1 MSGRCCRCNRT
12 GTCRNCVCKKAGK
25 SCFSCLPG
33 KLGKCSNHST
43 LCNVGRGKACPSSAP
58 AQLTSLQRDSAGVK
72 QSVTQRR
79 SSPAPASSLLHRPLS
94 LGKEATLGHSISASQ
109 PSSVTSVTSS
119 CQSSPNSPT
128 TLTVNSLPSMD
139 SIFAVRLSTLQH
151 VPKGARDSWAAL
163 LAELCSSICQD
174 PSNLCAWQKL
184 FMLPRCILANPTRGG
199 RTQWRVTQ
207 ELVKSRIR
215 SWLAGDFAQ
224 LWEDVLAEHER
235 YAHKILKKTI
245 SPESLRKANAQRAR
259 RAVEDVQ
266 YRKAIQALS
275 SSGLARVTPEILE
288 QMLDKHPNSP
298 PPPIPPGTP
307 PPPPEIS
314 HQDVLRALKS
324 FPSGSSPGPSGLRA
338 NHLKEAVLCPSPDH
352 AAKATRALS
361 EVVRLLAAGHSP
373 QAVVSH
379 LCGAILLA
387 RQKKGGGLRPIA
399 VGEVLRR
406 LTSKCLSR
414 AVQDQAISS
423 LTPLQV
429 GVGVKV
435 GCEAIVHSVAHV
447 LEEPTIPPDN
457 RWTLLLDF
465 SNAFNSVHRGC
476 MFEEIRTRIPSLAP
490 WMESCYGAQ
499 PILHMGDN
507 QILSRC
513 GVQQG
518 DPLGPLGFAL
528 TLQPI
533 VEKIKAE
540 VPSLKINAWY
550 LDNGTL
556 CGSPTDLAAALR
568 IVEQEGPSRG
578 LKLNRAKSLVYI
590 PDGGDPSNNLLP
602 SDIPITKNGFTLLG
616 CPIGPFPFCDSIFS
630 KRVEKVKQS
639 IARLPDLQ
647 DSQMEMALLRSCL
660 ALPKVSFSLRSCPP
674 VYIKQGTAE
683 WDNTMRD
690 ALSDL
695 AGGPLSD
702 WGWLKA
708 SLPSSC
714 GGLNIRSASLHAP
727 AAYISSTTQSRN
739 LVNRILGCD
748 HHVSSHL
755 ASSISSLAEAAAKP
769 EWISLEEIDIPL
781 RQRPLSY
788 CIDEAV
794 YLRLLTSAPNIRS
807 RALALS
813 TSLPHSGDWLN
824 VVPSA
829 SLGLHLQDKEFRLCL
844 SYWLGLRM
852 SEEGVTC
859 PICQKPADAYGD
871 HQVGCGGNGDRIYR
885 HNSIRDAVFSAAQ
898 SAALAPRKEAPSVIP
913 GSSSRPADVYLPN
926 WNRGRPA
933 ALDVHVISTMQQQT
947 LVGASITPG
956 HALHV
961 GEERKMAAHASTCRA
976 ASIAFIPLV
985 VETLGGW
992 SQEAISAIKSIG
1004 RLQGQRLGIPPPE
1017 TTRHL
1022 FQRLAIAL
1030 WKGNA
1035 SLWIRRQPARP
1046 STVDGNV

>member
-1 MSGRCCRCNRT
+1 MGAGSGKPRT
-12 GTCRNCVCKKAGK
+12 TVHSPSCTAAGFGQSFSSLSRAICSVCGRSMPVTKAG
-25 SCFSCLPG
+25 LLRVHGP
-33 KLGKCSNHST
+33 LGNRCTGSGMLIVS
-43 LCNVGRGKACPSSAP
+43 PSSSITATSAP
-58 AQLTSLQRDSAGVK
+58 VSVGSTTSTG
-72 QSVTQRR
+72 
-79 SSPAPASSLLHRPLS
+79 
-94 LGKEATLGHSISASQ
+94 
-109 PSSVTSVTSS
+109 VTSDVTTVNSFRPTSS
-119 CQSSPNSPT
+119 CQNSPNSPT

-215 SWLAGDFAQ
+215 RWLAGDFAQ

-235 YAHKILKKTI
+235 YAHKNLKKTI

-259 RAVEDVQ
+259 RAVEDGQ

-361 EVVRLLAAGHSP
+361 GVVRLLAAGHSP
-373 QAVVSH
+373 QAVVPH

-387 RQKKGGGLRPIA
+387 CQKKGGGLRPIA

-447 LEEPTIPPDN
+447 LEDSTIPPDN

-550 LDNGTL
+550 LDDGTL

-616 CPIGPFPFCDSIFS
+616 CPIGPSSFCDSIFS

-639 IARLPDLQ
+639 IAKLPDLQ

-674 VYIKQGTAE
+674 DYIKQGTAE

-708 SLPSSC
+708 SLPSSR

-748 HHVSSHL
+748 HHLSSHL

-794 YLRLLTSAPNIRS
+794 YHRLLTSAPNIRS

-829 SLGLHLQDKEFRLCL
+829 LLGLGLHLQDKEFRLCL
-844 SYWLGLRM
+844 SYWLGLMM

-947 LVGASITPG
+947 LFGASITPG

-976 ASIAFIPLV
+976 AGIAFIPLV

-1004 RLQGQRLGIPPPE
+1004 RLQGQCLGIPPPE
-1017 TTRHL
+1017 STWHL

-1035 SLWIRRQPARP
+1035 TLWIRRQPARP
-1046 STVDGNV
+1046 STVDGIV